1 MKGSTK
7 DIIQWHPAFHASIQ
21 IEFKDEAEK
30 LTFDSEHLLSKKPM
44 QMDELIIKVTGNE
57 VIHKNIGRI
66 FRRYNIVEYKSPDDY
81 LTINDFYKV
90 YGYCCVYQ
98 SDTEEVY
105 KIPPE
110 ELTITFIC
118 NHYPRKMIQHLKD
131 FRKLDTVRIGPGIY
145 YITGDPFPIQ
155 LLVTKELNPNENR
168 WLQSLRNDV
177 SKPEEI
183 TTLLKEYEKNKASKL
198 YQAAMNV
205 ITRANWNA
213 VKEVKES
220 MCEALREL
228 MADEFKEQ
236 EERVTKQVTEQ
247 VTEQITEQVTEQVT
261 EQITT
266 QIIKNLYDTI
276 KDVEKIAALL
286 KMPVEQVERVIKK

>member
-7 DIIQWHPAFHASIQ
+7 DIIQWHPAFHASNQ
-21 IEFKDEAEK
+21 IEFKNEAEK

-44 QMDELIIKVTGNE
+44 QMG
-57 VIHKNIGRI
+57 
-66 FRRYNIVEYKSPDDY
+66 
-81 LTINDFYKV
+81 
-90 YGYCCVYQ
+90 
-98 SDTEEVY
+98 
-105 KIPPE
+105 
-110 ELTITFIC
+110 
-118 NHYPRKMIQHLKD
+118 KMIQHLKD
-131 FRKLDTVRIGPGIY
+131 FRKLDTVRIEPGIY

-183 TTLLKEYEKNKASKL
+183 TTLLKEYEKNKSSKL

-205 ITRANWNA
+205 IIRANWNA

-236 EERVTKQVTEQ
+236 EERVT
-247 VTEQITEQVTEQVT
+247 EQVT

-276 KDVEKIAALL
+276 KDVEKIASLL
-286 KMPVEQVERVIKK
+286 KMPVEQVERAIKK

>member
-90 YGYCCVYQ
+90 YGYCCFYQ

-131 FRKLDTVRIGPGIY
+131 FRKLDTVRIEPGIY

-183 TTLLKEYEKNKASKL
+183 TTLLKEYEKNKSSKL

-247 VTEQITEQVTEQVT
+247 VTEQIT
-261 EQITT
+261 T

-276 KDVEKIAALL
+276 KDIEKIASLL
-286 KMPVEQVERVIKK
+286 KMPVEQVERAIKK